1 MIYRITTGAS
11 VLTRQKINKTQKR
24 IDRIETLLREAKSL
38 VEMVKLDLADLRR
51 LVETTEKEMKNGWLV

>member
-51 LVETTEKEMKNGWLV
+51 LVEITEKEMKNGRLV

>member
-1 MIYRITTGAS
+1 
-11 VLTRQKINKTQKR
+11 LTRQKINKTQKR